1 MATASPIRDAFHQQG
16 TGQALHTRCRPF
28 SGTAR
33 AITTLLHPLRI
44 HRAGL
49 GPAHRSQPR
58 PRTASW
64 TQRRLPTSATIFT
77 EHGHT
82 KRPTIPRTKLA
93 ISALF
98 AAPAGPRLRAARHR
112 EALLKP
118 PGWHPK
124 MPAAPAGKLR
134 DSFCARWRQRPTR
147 MLAEHLLSPTG
158 RARDLIAFPHF
169 EPADRGLVPTFRAN
183 GLGLPQAEVPET
195 ARSRGRGANSHL
207 AAAPGSAPKERTRA
221 RSRLLSPPSPKGLQR
236 TLRRAAAAADLPFG
250 PAGHQPEKCR
260 AAAP

>member
-33 AITTLLHPLRI
+33 TITTLLRPLRI

-58 PRTASW
+58 PRAASW

-124 MPAAPAGKLR
+124 TPAAPAGKLR
-134 DSFCARWRQRPTR
+134 DSLRAVAPEADSNACRAPPVTDRSSTGPDKLSRTSNRPTEAWFR
-147 MLAEHLLSPTG
+147 PS
-158 RARDLIAFPHF
+158 ART
-169 EPADRGLVPTFRAN
+169 V
-183 GLGLPQAEVPET
+183 
-195 ARSRGRGANSHL
+195 
-207 AAAPGSAPKERTRA
+207 
-221 RSRLLSPPSPKGLQR
+221 
-236 TLRRAAAAADLPFG
+236 
-250 PAGHQPEKCR
+250 
-260 AAAP
+260 

>member
-1 MATASPIRDAFHQQG
+1 MRAQLPRGRSRSLPPTATLNGNGFPDPRRLPS
-16 TGQALHTRCRPF
+16 TRNRAGSSRSYHPYF
-28 SGTAR
+28 RTAR
-33 AITTLLHPLRI
+33 PITTLLRPLRI

-49 GPAHRSQPR
+49 DPAHRSQPR

-64 TQRRLPTSATIFT
+64 AQRRLPTSATIFT

-147 MLAEHLLSPTG
+147 ILAEHLLSSTG
-158 RARDLIAFPHF
+158 PARDLIASRASSLPTEAWFRPAARTVEVFPRPRCLGSPGI
-169 EPADRGLVPTFRAN
+169 EAGALTPT
-183 GLGLPQAEVPET
+183 
-195 ARSRGRGANSHL
+195 
-207 AAAPGSAPKERTRA
+207 
-221 RSRLLSPPSPKGLQR
+221 
-236 TLRRAAAAADLPFG
+236 
-250 PAGHQPEKCR
+250 
-260 AAAP
+260 